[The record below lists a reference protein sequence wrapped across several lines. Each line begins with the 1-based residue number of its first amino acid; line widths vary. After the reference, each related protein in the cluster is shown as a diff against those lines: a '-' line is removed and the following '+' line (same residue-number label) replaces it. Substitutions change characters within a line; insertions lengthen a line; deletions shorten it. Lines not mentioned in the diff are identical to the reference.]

1 MTRTTLGLSGLLAGA
16 TLLVG
21 CSDPAGLATPDQRT
35 LGTPSFA
42 VAGATPMTLDQAN
55 GTTNAVGTAILKGF
69 NPRNPHR
76 GDAII
81 ATFFWVGSTNIITSV
96 GDHLTDGTPVG
107 NPYQLVQYVTQGG
120 LSMATYVATNVQNFP
135 DPNVDALGNLD
146 QNKVLVVQASLSSSI
161 TMGGVMLS
169 AYRGV
174 TVAVGASHSGSG
186 SGTSVTPAD
195 PGSIPN
201 SAGALVYGVS
211 MSNRVVGVEP
221 PASPFANVTNM
232 SDPASTLK
240 IDGEFAAFGSAGTA
254 DPQWVWFFNSPGDW
268 MSTVVTLNPAAT
280 NLTFRTQPVTT
291 LPLATIPTVRVA
303 VEDDLGNTMTS
314 FNGTVT
320 IAIGR
325 NGGVLVPGT
334 LSGTKTV
341 SVVNGVATFSDLS
354 IDQPG
359 NGYTLRVTGSGLL
372 GAESA
377 AFNIG
382 AF

>member
-1 MTRTTLGLSGLLAGA
+1 MTRTTIVGLGVLTSAALLAGCA
-16 TLLVG
+16 
-21 CSDPAGLATPDQRT
+21 DPSGLASLDGRT

-42 VAGATPMTLDQAN
+42 VAGSHPMTIDQIN
-55 GTTNAVGTAILKGF
+55 GAMNATGTAILKGF
-69 NPRNPHR
+69 NPTNPHR

-107 NPYQLVQYVTQGG
+107 NAYTLVDYVTTGG
-120 LSMATYVATNVQNFP
+120 ISMATYVATNVQNFP
-135 DPNVDALGNLD
+135 DPNTT
-146 QNKVLVVQASLSSSI
+146 QEKVLVVQADLSSPI
-161 TMGGVMLS
+161 NQGGVMLS
-169 AYRGV
+169 SYQGV
-174 TVAVGASHSGSG
+174 TVSLGAHRAAGGSGAS
-186 SGTSVTPAD
+186 VTVAD
-195 PGSIPN
+195 PGAIPVA
-201 SAGALVYGVS
+201 AGSVVYAVTMANQVTGA
-211 MSNRVVGVEP
+211 EP
-221 PASPFANVTNM
+221 PPPPFANVNNM
-232 SDPASTLK
+232 SDATLK
-240 IDGEFAAFGSAGTA
+240 IDGEYASQSSAGTV
-254 DPQWVWFFNSPGDW
+254 DPQWTWFFNSQSSW
-268 MSTVVTLNPAAT
+268 LATVVTLNPAPT

-291 LPLATIPTVRVA
+291 LPLSTIPAVRVA
-303 VEDDLGNTMTS
+303 VEDDLGNIMTS

-341 SVVNGVATFSDLS
+341 SVVNGIATFSDLS

-359 NGYTLRVTGSGLL
+359 NGYTLRVTASGLI

-377 AFNIG
+377 AFNVG

>member
-1 MTRTTLGLSGLLAGA
+1 MVTRTTIAALAGVLGA
-16 TLLVG
+16 AVLAAG
-21 CSDPAGLATPDQRT
+21 CSDPAGPSSLSRPN
-35 LGTPSFA
+35 LGSPSFA
-42 VAGATPMTLDQAN
+42 VAGAHAMTLDQVN
-55 GTTNAVGTAILKGF
+55 GTTSATGTAILKGF
-69 NPRNPHR
+69 NPTNPHR

-107 NPYQLVQYVTQGG
+107 NAYTLVDYVQAGG

-135 DPNVDALGNLD
+135 DPNTT
-146 QNKVLVVQASLSSSI
+146 QEHVLVVQANLSSPI
-161 TMGGVMLS
+161 TLGGVMLS
-169 AYRGV
+169 AYQGV
-174 TVAVGASHSGSG
+174 TVSLGAHRVASGSG
-186 SGTSVTPAD
+186 SSMTPASV
-195 PGSIPN
+195 GAIPV
-201 SAGALVYGVS
+201 SAGGLVYGVT
-211 MSNRVVGVEP
+211 MANRVVGVEP
-221 PASPFANVTNM
+221 PAPPFGNVNNM

-240 IDGEFAAFGSAGTA
+240 IDGEYAAQTSAGTV
-254 DPQWVWFFNSPGDW
+254 DPQWLWFFNSESAW
-268 MSTVVTLNPAAT
+268 LATTLTLNPVAT
-280 NLTFRTQPVTT
+280 NLTFRTQPTTT
-291 LPLATIPTVRVA
+291 LPLATIPTVRIA

-325 NGGVLVPGT
+325 NGGLLVPGT
-334 LSGTKTV
+334 LSGTTTV
-341 SVVNGVATFSDLS
+341 PVVNGIATFPDLS

-359 NGYTLRVTGSGLL
+359 NGYTLRVTAGGLL

>member
-1 MTRTTLGLSGLLAGA
+1 
-16 TLLVG
+16 
-21 CSDPAGLATPDQRT
+21 
-35 LGTPSFA
+35 
-42 VAGATPMTLDQAN
+42 
-55 GTTNAVGTAILKGF
+55 
-69 NPRNPHR
+69 
-76 GDAII
+76 
-81 ATFFWVGSTNIITSV
+81 
-96 GDHLTDGTPVG
+96 
-107 NPYQLVQYVTQGG
+107 
-120 LSMATYVATNVQNFP
+120 
-135 DPNVDALGNLD
+135 
-146 QNKVLVVQASLSSSI
+146 VVQANLSSSI

-201 SAGALVYGVS
+201 AAGALVYGVS

-221 PASPFANVTNM
+221 PASPFANITNM

-240 IDGEFAAFGSAGTA
+240 IDGEFAAFGSAGTV

-268 MSTVVTLNPAAT
+268 MSTVVTLNPVAT
-280 NLTFRTQPVTT
+280 NLVFLTQPTTT
-291 LPLATIPTVRVA
+291 LPLSTIPAVRVA
-303 VEDDLGNTMTS
+303 VQDDLGNTMTS
-314 FNGTVT
+314 FTGTVT

-359 NGYTLRVTGSGLL
+359 NGYTLRVTASGLL

>member
-1 MTRTTLGLSGLLAGA
+1 MTRTTIVGLGSLLTGAALLAA
-16 TLLVG
+16 
-21 CSDPAGLATPDQRT
+21 CADPAGPASADRRT

-42 VAGATPMTLDQAN
+42 VAGSHPMTVDQVN
-55 GTTNAVGTAILKGF
+55 GAMNATGTAILKGF
-69 NPRNPHR
+69 NPVNPHR

-81 ATFFWVGSTNIITSV
+81 ATFFWTGSTNIITSV

-107 NPYQLVQYVTQGG
+107 NTYTLVDYVTSGG
-120 LSMATYVATNVQNFP
+120 VSMATYVATNVQNFP
-135 DPNVDALGNLD
+135 DPNTT
-146 QNKVLVVQASLSSSI
+146 QEKVLVVQADLSSPISQ
-161 TMGGVMLS
+161 GGVMLS
-169 AYRGV
+169 SYQGV
-174 TVAVGASHSGSG
+174 TVSLGAHRAAAGTGAS
-186 SGTSVTPAD
+186 VTAAD
-195 PGSIPN
+195 PGAIPVA
-201 SAGALVYGVS
+201 AGSVVYGVS
-211 MSNRVVGVEP
+211 LANQVVGVEP
-221 PASPFANVTNM
+221 PPSFSNVNNM
-232 SDPASTLK
+232 SDATMK
-240 IDGEFAAFGSAGTA
+240 VDGEYASQSTAGTV
-254 DPQWVWFFNSPGDW
+254 DPQWTWFFNSQSAW
-268 MSTVVTLNPAAT
+268 LATVLTLNPAPT

-320 IAIGR
+320 ISIGR

-341 SVVNGVATFSDLS
+341 AVVNGIATFSDLS

-359 NGYTLRVTGSGLL
+359 NGYTLRVTASGLI

-377 AFNIG
+377 AFNVG